1 LKNVFD
7 TVLNTWGFGLVKLD
21 FLFAAAMVPRLGKTR
36 GEIMWDAITLLQEIV
51 GDKIILGSG
60 VPLASAWGRV
70 AYCRVGSDVS
80 PWWEGKSP

>member
-1 LKNVFD
+1 MKTVFD

-36 GEIMWDAITLLQEIV
+36 GEIMWDAITLLREVV
-51 GDKIILGSG
+51 GDNIILGSG

-70 AYCRVGSDVS
+70 SYCRIGSDVS
-80 PWWEGKSP
+80 PWWEGK